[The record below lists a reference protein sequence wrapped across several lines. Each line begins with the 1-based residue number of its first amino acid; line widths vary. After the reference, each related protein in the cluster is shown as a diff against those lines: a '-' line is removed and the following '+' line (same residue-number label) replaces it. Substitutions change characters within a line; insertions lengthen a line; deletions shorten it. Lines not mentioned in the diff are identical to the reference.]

1 MVKLLLLVSP
11 STSTECS
18 LSRLFLSISLYLLKL
33 GFHLS
38 LPLLFMDL
46 KVTAIDVLICS
57 RYVFS
62 SILFWG
68 GGTVYFCCRSVF
80 FLGLLWLAELCWYQ
94 YCDSLFSWEVESVWE
109 RAVGHLA
116 SQWLFFFVEGEFHCV
131 HWQLAQWSIT
141 WFRKFFSNFGKIVEA
156 FIPFKRSKGT
166 GNLIVKRARYDR
178 GSNYDIVAVSN

>member
-18 LSRLFLSISLYLLKL
+18 LSRLFLSISLSLLKL

-80 FLGLLWLAELCWYQ
+80 FLCLLWLAELCWYQ

-109 RAVGHLA
+109 SSRPFGLSVALLRRRGVSLCTLTTCPMEWVSLGLEKISPTLGRSWRLLSLSREA
-116 SQWLFFFVEGEFHCV
+116 KVLVI
-131 HWQLAQWSIT
+131 WS
-141 WFRKFFSNFGKIVEA
+141 S
-156 FIPFKRSKGT
+156 
-166 GNLIVKRARYDR
+166 R
-178 GSNYDIVAVSN
+178 GLDMIGDPIMI